1 MKRKYLIALTF
12 FGVLLLC
19 AIFQLHAE
27 LTLEEAEKIFT
38 DKKGNL
44 RDTNIILAD
53 AKGEMR
59 KEEVK
64 WIENEEN
71 IIENRIDYASADLWG
86 LGGAVLKQIMDMQ
99 DRAEIAV
106 DLGAAIGAVE
116 TAKTNADEAQKER
129 DTAWDTYVTL
139 ANEVSSQL
147 SLSKGADAL
156 PVTYPDISIDCPGCE
171 LSWSGSDIGDIA
183 DHITSCSVKGHT
195 NTSADL
201 VNDPVPHF
209 SCQSCPLSHQ
219 HYTYACRGG
228 CGEMCKEPF
237 TTNLI

>member
-27 LTLEEAEKIFT
+27 LTLEEAEKILT
-38 DKKGNL
+38 DRKGNL

-64 WIENEEN
+64 WIENEED
-71 IIENRIDYASADLWG
+71 IGENRIDYASADLWG
-86 LGGAVLKQIMDMQ
+86 LGGAFLKQIMDMQ

-116 TAKTNADEAQKER
+116 TAKTNADEAQQKR

-147 SLSKGADAL
+147 SLSKGVDAL
-156 PVTYPDISIDCPGCE
+156 PVTYSE
-171 LSWSGSDIGDIA
+171 
-183 DHITSCSVKGHT
+183 
-195 NTSADL
+195 
-201 VNDPVPHF
+201 
-209 SCQSCPLSHQ
+209 
-219 HYTYACRGG
+219 
-228 CGEMCKEPF
+228 
-237 TTNLI
+237 